1 MEAKKNPKADLE
13 KRKGLFLELGL
24 AVALAGCLVAF
35 NVKSYDHEEIVVEER
50 TVIDEV
56 TETVIQTQQEETPPP
71 PEPEAPE
78 VVTEVHIIDNDA
90 ESENEMGILS
100 MDLTDDIITDD
111 PVMTA
116 PKEEEEDKDVEVY
129 VVVEQPAVFP
139 GGEAALNKFLAENI
153 RYPDLAR
160 TSGIEGKVYIRFV
173 VEKDGSVSN
182 VKIMRDIGG
191 GCGAEA
197 VRVVKSMPKWT
208 PAKQQT
214 RTVRSEFNLPVNF
227 SFN

>member
-90 ESENEMGILS
+90 ESDNEMGILS

-111 PVMTA
+111 PVITA

>member
-35 NVKSYDHEEIVVEER
+35 NVKSYDQEEIVVEER

-90 ESENEMGILS
+90 ESEHELGILS
-100 MDLTDDIITDD
+100 MDLTDDILTDD
-111 PVMTA
+111 PVIAA
-116 PKEEEEDKDVEVY
+116 PVEDVEDKDVEVY
-129 VVVEQPAVFP
+129 VVVEQPAEFP
-139 GGEAALNKFLAENI
+139 GGEVALNKFLAENI
-153 RYPDLAR
+153 KYPDLAR

-197 VRVVKSMPKWT
+197 VRVVKSMPKWK